1 MKRSLLDLAEVRKHV
16 NDQCAF
22 AVNQLREM

>member
-1 MKRSLLDLAEVRKHV
+1 MKFSLLDLAEVRKHV
-16 NDQCAF
+16 HDQSAF